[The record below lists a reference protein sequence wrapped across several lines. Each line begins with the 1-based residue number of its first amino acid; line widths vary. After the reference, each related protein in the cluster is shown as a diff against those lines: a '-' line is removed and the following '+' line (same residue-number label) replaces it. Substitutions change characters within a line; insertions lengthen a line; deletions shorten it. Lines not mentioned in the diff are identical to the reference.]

1 MSTTAAATEVAAS
14 LRDAFRGSLFTPS
27 DAGYDEARAL
37 YNGMIDKRPALI
49 ARCHDVADVIAT
61 VNAARETGITL
72 AVRGGG
78 HHGAGLSSI
87 DGGLCLDLSTMR
99 GVRVDPDTAAVRVE
113 GGAQIGDVDHATAPF
128 GLAVPLGTVSMTGI
142 AGLTLGGGVG
152 YLTRRYGLT
161 IDNLAEA
168 DVVLADGRL
177 VTASEQENADLFW
190 ALRGGGGNFGV
201 VTSFLFRGQPVG
213 NVIAG
218 PMLWAVEEAD
228 EVMALYRD
236 VMAAAPDDLY
246 GFFVFLTVPPVDAFP
261 PELHL
266 KKMCG
271 VLWCWTGA
279 PEEADGQLAAMRAL
293 PPALDGVGPIPIAAL
308 DTLFDPLLPKGL
320 QWYWRAE
327 YLDALPDELI
337 AKEVEF
343 GSNTPSVLS
352 TTHVYPCDG
361 AAGRVGRDDTA
372 WANRD
377 ARWVQVIVGIDPD
390 RALAGALRDWCV
402 SFSEGIR
409 PHAMGGSY
417 VNMTNETDDEGVRAA
432 YRDHYDRLAAVKAR
446 YDPAN
451 LFSVNRNIRPAPAPA

>member
-27 DAGYDEARAL
+27 DPGYDEARAL

-99 GVRVDPDTAAVRVE
+99 GVRVDPDTAAVRAE

-201 VTSFLFRGQPVG
+201 VTSFRFRGQPVG
-213 NVIAG
+213 TVIAG

-308 DTLFDPLLPKGL
+308 DALFDPLLPKGL

-390 RALAGALRDWCV
+390 PALAGALRDWCV
-402 SFSEGIR
+402 GFSEGIR

-417 VNMTNETDDEGVRAA
+417 VNMTNETDDEGVRTA